1 MILHPDLRA
10 LRGDATPQR
19 HAQAAMIAAAARWRA
34 SPVTAPVLADLD
46 AFATC
51 RDLAECPA
59 LAALFEEG
67 DPAALALA
75 GEFAALA
82 ADALARDPLGHVAFR
97 HFTDGTISTLLLARK
112 GNVTLALIAI
122 DGEGLK
128 TAPAPTTADFGPFET
143 WERVL
148 AGTGMAE
155 LVERRSS
162 GEHGADLRRRA
173 VALAPGKVICGDAE
187 RQAVMVR
194 AVDGCLVSLRLQRRR
209 RGAGLSR
216 EYRLADGA
224 LVHQAAGNPRDSRIE
239 LMLALLGRMGRA
251 DAAPLA
257 ATIAT
262 APGSTAL
269 RWQALRE
276 CLALDT
282 AAGFAALTAVARC
295 AEDELAPAA
304 GALRSQLIEAHPQLA
319 EIAPCPA

>member
-1 MILHPDLRA
+1 MFPHPVLRA

-19 HAQAAMIAAAARWRA
+19 HAQQAMIAAAARWRA
-34 SPVTAPVLADLD
+34 TPRAAGVLADLD

-51 RDLAECPA
+51 RALAECPS
-59 LAALFEEG
+59 LSALFDEE

-75 GEFAALA
+75 GEFAAITARQLA
-82 ADALARDPLGHVAFR
+82 GEPLGQVAMR
-97 HFTDGTISTLLLARK
+97 HFTDGMTSTLLLARR
-112 GNVTLALIAI
+112 GNVTLALIAV
-122 DGEGLK
+122 DGVALRG
-128 TAPAPTTADFGPFET
+128 APLPTTADFGPFET

-148 AGTGMAE
+148 AGSGSAE
-155 LVERRSS
+155 LVERRADH
-162 GEHGADLRRRA
+162 GQGADLRRRP

-187 RQAVMVR
+187 RQSVILR
-194 AVDGCLVSLRLQRRR
+194 AVEGCLVTLRLQRRR
-209 RGAGLSR
+209 KGAGLSR

-239 LMLALLGRMGRA
+239 LMLALLGRMGRT

-257 ATIAT
+257 ASIAT
-262 APGSTAL
+262 APGSAAL

-282 AAGFAALTAVARC
+282 ATGFAALTAVAR
-295 AEDELAPAA
+295 ATGDELAVAA